1 MMMQRE
7 WLARVGEQLNR
18 LAAEIEQLGE
28 KLCADP
34 EMMVRN
40 LTALQAIDAIAQQQQ
55 CLARIVT
62 AEEMDDAVAAC
73 SFAELKE
80 RLLAA

>member
-1 MMMQRE
+1 MQNE
-7 WLARVGEQLNR
+7 WLAKIGEQLNR
-18 LAAEIEQLGE
+18 LAVEIEQLGE

-40 LTALQAIDAIAQQQQ
+40 LSTLQAIDAIAQQQQ

-62 AEEMDDAVAAC
+62 ADAMDEAVAEC
-73 SFAELKE
+73 SFAELKH